1 MASSVLV
8 FLALGMALLAQNV
21 SSSVRGEAI
30 DSTGA
35 AAVGATCTLT
45 NEATGRAE
53 TVKSLADGAFTFANV
68 SPGVCTLTIENPGFK
83 LLSLRG
89 FAVTSGELSTLERLM
104 LNVGELKERVTV
116 TSEAAALQLA
126 SAERVVKVNLSQF
139 QLRVADH
146 VPELWKNGRVLISF
160 QMRNAG
166 PGVLRSQSAPECEER
181 QQVQQHDEEGQ
192 NTYRPI
198 A

>member
-1 MASSVLV
+1 MRAMASSVLV

-139 QLRVADH
+139 Q
-146 VPELWKNGRVLISF
+146 
-160 QMRNAG
+160 MRNAG